1 MRKYITKCHILVV
14 GVLLAILG
22 LVFAGC
28 TNPTALNTATYQ
40 ETVDGV
46 LWEVTYTTDTS
57 EVVSIKTPLA
67 MFEFD
72 KESQFYT
79 FMAEYTANPDT
90 EVVHSTTLSG
100 KPVGGNVYKIE
111 RTEVY
116 KVACSRADYEVIK
129 ATFPTCVYSE
139 TPYSYEL
146 INPDT
151 GEVTTVTTTT
161 TEVTFSSSVSTYEQ
175 TIIFNVP
182 TA

>member
-14 GVLLAILG
+14 GVLLAILSFI
-22 LVFAGC
+22 FAGC
-28 TNPTALNTATYQ
+28 TTTAENTATYE

-46 LWEVTYTTDTS
+46 LWAVTYNTDTS

-67 MFEFD
+67 MYEFD
-72 KESQFYT
+72 KESQFYN
-79 FMAEYTANPDT
+79 FMAEYTGNPDT
-90 EVVHSTTLSG
+90 AVVRSTTLVG

-111 RTEVY
+111 QTEAY

-129 ATFPTCVYSE
+129 ATFPACVYSE

-146 INPDT
+146 TNPET

-161 TEVTFSSSVSTYEQ
+161 TEVTLTASISTYEL
-175 TIIFNVP
+175 TIVFNIP
-182 TA
+182 TV